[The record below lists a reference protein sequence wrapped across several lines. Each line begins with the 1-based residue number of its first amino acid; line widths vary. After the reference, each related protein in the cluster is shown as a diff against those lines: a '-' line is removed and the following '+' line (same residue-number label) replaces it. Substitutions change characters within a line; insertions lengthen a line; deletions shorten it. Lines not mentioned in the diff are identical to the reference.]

1 MRMRNLKRR
10 FQQLF
15 IVSAVIGAGS
25 VVACSAIQRG
35 VTVENQLDYPVQLTI
50 GSLNSGNSNSD
61 IDQID
66 QYARTI
72 GPDEKVIFEVDSP
85 GGPNS
90 DRAAV
95 KLADNDGN
103 VWRFW
108 ASKKSVERAGCVV
121 QITEELIDY
130 LNENYE
136 KTRVDSRSKLVI
148 RDSELLR
155 PLEVG
160 GSACDLTPWAATQTA
175 AADYRSTETATPR

>member
-1 MRMRNLKRR
+1 MRNLKRR

-25 VVACSAIQRG
+25 VVACSISQRG
-35 VTVENQLDYPVQLTI
+35 VTVENQLDYPVQLAI
-50 GSLNSGNSNSD
+50 GTLDSDNSISD
-61 IDQID
+61 IDRITHST
-66 QYARTI
+66 RTI
-72 GPDEKVIFEVDSP
+72 RPNEKVIFTVDAP
-85 GGPNS
+85 GRFSG
-90 DRAAV
+90 DDVAI
-95 KLADNDGN
+95 KIFDNDGN

-108 ASKKSVERAGCVV
+108 VWSKSVENAGCVV
-121 QITEELIDY
+121 HITERLIEF

-175 AADYRSTETATPR
+175 AAD